1 MLHNNTQDNAEP
13 TTTTATTTPTATATT
28 TTGHETE
35 PTISTHFATTAAATN
50 VATRVTETVTVAAEA
65 VSSPPPAA
73 TAASPEAAAE
83 GQALTAPPSTSLLLL
98 SPVAERTELA
108 ETADVSGAA
117 SAAAAAA
124 AAATAQQQPL
134 SSVARTGPAVDVQ
147 MRTHQR
153 QKIKS
158 YHDAKQTAVWRTDS
172 LVSNPSSTMCPDSS
186 LTPAAAGVVVG
197 LPMRGV
203 VLSTAPSILQR
214 KSSDSSLLVAIPR
227 RVSFPDNALVTGYL
241 EPANP
246 WKQACLVRSI
256 TEIVDQYDQSCR
268 KHRTEPLESILNH
281 LNGLDLTLQARQ
293 PLLSLKGNQLTA
305 NDCEALEEIFK
316 RIQYKT
322 IDLSECALDESC
334 LSPLFQMIEYYE
346 AAIELDISYNKE
358 TMTKRC
364 WELCAYMVERSQE
377 LQLLNAESNQI
388 TRLGAES
395 LGRALQ
401 SSNLHTLK
409 LEHCGLRG
417 PPLTE
422 LCKQMPNESNYCFVY
437 YLWIFTGHGL
447 HKNKMLKELWM
458 GYNDLECTDA
468 KHIADM
474 LRYNHSLE
482 LIDIS
487 NNNIRDEGCMY
498 LLQDLILQSTEL
510 ERRLGALKRARA
522 IEVDDSMETDYSP
535 SSVSQ
540 SETNFS
546 FCEDRVK
553 DVVDKTNDGVS
564 TAAGEPSTAV
574 EQPPASS
581 SNSEAAVAILVEVE
595 NDNEDDN
602 TEDDTV
608 RTVKNCNGSSGGGQS
623 MLDKL
628 LSMNSDSSSSMEEPP
643 STDTLAACCSED
655 ISEISNEIFDASGKQ
670 QQQKPQSEEAKAKEI
685 TEGAT
690 EESSTDV
697 EATSMASAA
706 EDSTE
711 EIQQQQ
717 QQQQSS
723 QNERN
728 LCDITPSTEAKTVE
742 PKPNESCVQNN
753 NSINNNN
760 NTTQAAV
767 AAAAS
772 TAAPQNDK
780 DTGVSLSHSHSPSA
794 SSTPPAGIYEVT
806 AEESDCCINGGGNG
820 VAMVGGSRPLD
831 VNKNTKSAGDD
842 FEDTHSM
849 DSAFES
855 ASEGD
860 ISRHLPDEFS
870 RLSVS
875 LESTR
880 LDDMAKE
887 MGGIETAT
895 IATESTECLLVAEE
909 AAAPVAAAVTP
920 TPLPNDSFQQP
931 KVTIAEECRP
941 STYSYTGP
949 SPTPTPPPPSTS
961 PGGASIGMRRT
972 ESSCAYLNQSTRN
985 WSHSAESLCSDISLD
1000 GNNSN
1005 NSTNSTGNDPDFA
1018 DKLTKND
1025 TLSRRQ
1031 LAEAANLEAANRAP
1045 SGLKALT
1052 MWNNNLTKECAAS
1065 VAELLE
1071 KTISLELLNIGKNCL
1086 SNDFVSTI
1094 KESLTKNTTLT
1105 TLGLQSAHLSAKGIE
1120 TLASILSF
1128 GGNSKLQR
1136 IDIRDNKLE
1145 VESLNIIAEVLKSN
1159 KTLTQIDI
1167 NDEPKRLTIGSDAHL
1182 DYTRVLDTVRSM
1194 CFRNEKMQ
1202 AQELT
1207 EKAAIV
1213 GGAGINSNSSSSSG
1227 FNSGYRCR
1235 GGYYLGSRKIS
1246 LTCQSRPFVDA
1257 NTGTV
1262 TSLAATVAMPTSAA
1276 ALLEVKRKTGTR
1288 LRSPGPSPPT
1298 ISPSSSPNRSRFHVS
1313 RVAEVSSGSIS
1324 SPLISPLA
1332 QMPPQHPPTPRSAS
1346 SCMSIPTI
1354 GGCSP
1359 SGSQSSLNAV
1369 GVGTLPT
1376 SSSLPAMASVTSS
1389 TQTIKRLS
1397 VSPRSR
1403 FHVSRIY
1410 EDPQVP
1416 MANRQLPP
1424 ITPHTPPIDLPPTP
1438 MLKSSRKAVQ
1448 LSEAVEAAAA
1458 AAATA
1463 TSGSVVIISN
1473 VVIVEPTIDEPD
1485 ESDAQRNSTNAD
1497 EAAGQKLSPHFSHNS
1512 PISSNSCST
1521 SPGSSGSSISSGS
1534 TSSSSSTNACAGSSS
1549 SSTSTDIT
1557 DSISSGPPSG
1567 CSEPVPRLCPLAVF
1581 GDNDITLTKE
1591 SAAVVALS
1599 AAVPAPVPEAD
1610 PETVETEPEPEPA
1623 PVSSPQPTAR
1633 SRKTSWIANPSAVDK
1648 LLTLFNPGTIFQR
1661 SSSPEQKA
1669 SQQQVSGANTATNNA
1684 QTDDGNATT
1693 QTSILSVT
1701 RKTSPS
1707 SWTSLTGGSH
1717 CATSNSNSN
1726 SNSNLDSV
1734 SGTGSSSFLDTA
1746 SRQLRDFSKQVFRQ
1760 NISFNNSGDG
1770 AASSG
1775 PAGVQLDGNGATGT
1789 TTTSSS
1795 SSTESASPP
1804 ECNAAHMPPSLKRQ
1818 LKENISPEHT
1828 INEETLHTLQK
1839 LSRVEDVATLKA
1851 EAAAELGDIEIVMY
1865 SEVVHCLPEEPTQN
1879 QKSEPE

>member
-1 MLHNNTQDNAEP
+1 MI
-13 TTTTATTTPTATATT
+13 
-28 TTGHETE
+28 TGHETE
-35 PTISTHFATTAAATN
+35 PTNSTHFAPTAVADAAA
-50 VATRVTETVTVAAEA
+50 VAATSVVARVTETATVAAEAEA

-73 TAASPEAAAE
+73 PAASPEAAAE
-83 GQALTAPPSTSLLLL
+83 GHALTAPPSTSLLGL

-108 ETADVSGAA
+108 ITADV
-117 SAAAAAA
+117 AAAAA
-124 AAATAQQQPL
+124 AQQQPL
-134 SSVARTGPAVDVQ
+134 SSAAPRTEPAFDVQ

-172 LVSNPSSTMCPDSS
+172 LVSNPNSTMCPDSS

-214 KSSDSSLLVAIPR
+214 KSSDSSLVNAIPR

-256 TEIVDQYDQSCR
+256 AEIVDEYKQSCV
-268 KHRTEPLESILNH
+268 KHSTESLQSIVDH
-281 LNGLDLTLQARQ
+281 LNGLDLTLQTRQ
-293 PLLSLKGNQLTA
+293 PLLSLKGEKLTP
-305 NDCEALEEIFK
+305 NGCEALEEIFK

-322 IDLSECALDESC
+322 IDLSECNLDESC

-346 AAIELDISYNKE
+346 AAFELDISYNKAP
-358 TMTKRC
+358 MIKRG

-377 LQLLNAESNQI
+377 LKLLNAESNQI

-395 LGRALQ
+395 LGRALE

-422 LCKQMPNESNYCFVY
+422 LCR
-437 YLWIFTGHGL
+437 GL

-458 GYNDLECTDA
+458 GYNDLDCTDA

-487 NNNIRDEGCMY
+487 NNNIRDEGCKY
-498 LLQDLILQSTEL
+498 LVQDLILQSTEL

-522 IEVDDSMETDYSP
+522 IEVDESLEATDYSP
-535 SSVSQ
+535 SLVSKT
-540 SETNFS
+540 ETNFAFS
-546 FCEDRVK
+546 EHVK
-553 DVVDKTNDGVS
+553 DVVDTGS
-564 TAAGEPSTAV
+564 GGGWELAAAAGEPTGAV
-574 EQPPASS
+574 EQPSTSASI
-581 SNSEAAVAILVEVE
+581 SESAVGILVEVE

-608 RTVKNCNGSSGGGQS
+608 RTVRNCSSGGGGQS

-628 LSMNSDSSSSMEEPP
+628 LSMNSDSSSSIEEAP

-655 ISEISNEIFDASGKQ
+655 ISENSNDIFEASSGKQ
-670 QQQKPQSEEAKAKEI
+670 AQQQSQQSAEAKEI
-685 TEGAT
+685 TEGAA
-690 EESSTDV
+690 EESSTVVD
-697 EATSMASAA
+697 ATTMVSPDK
-706 EDSTE
+706 ESTE
-711 EIQQQQ
+711 EKPQQ

-753 NSINNNN
+753 NINN

-767 AAAAS
+767 AA
-772 TAAPQNDK
+772 PQNAEI
-780 DTGVSLSHSHSPSA
+780 TVASPSQSG
-794 SSTPPAGIYEVT
+794 SSTPPAAIYEVT
-806 AEESDCCINGGGNG
+806 AEESDCCINGSGNG
-820 VAMVGGSRPLD
+820 VAVSGSRPLD
-831 VNKNTKSAGDD
+831 VNKNAKSAGDD

-860 ISRHLPDEFS
+860 ISRHLPEEFS

-880 LDDMAKE
+880 LDDMVKE

-909 AAAPVAAAVTP
+909 AAAAAAATAKAKATP
-920 TPLPNDSFQQP
+920 VINDSFQQP

-941 STYSYTGP
+941 NTYSYTGP

-985 WSHSAESLCSDISLD
+985 WSHSAESLCSDTSLD

-1005 NSTNSTGNDPDFA
+1005 NSTANDPDFA
-1018 DKLTKND
+1018 EKLTKND

-1031 LAEAANLEAANRAP
+1031 LAEAANLEAANRSP

-1052 MWNNNLTKECAAS
+1052 MWNNNLTKDCASS

-1167 NDEPKRLTIGSDAHL
+1167 NDEPKRLTLPIVPIVNVIPPSPLPQECIGSDAHL
-1182 DYTRVLDTVRSM
+1182 DYTRVLGTVRSM
-1194 CFRNEKMQ
+1194 CSRNEKMQ
-1202 AQELT
+1202 AQELA
-1207 EKAAIV
+1207 ERAAAIV
-1213 GGAGINSNSSSSSG
+1213 GGAGINGNGSNSSSGS
-1227 FNSGYRCR
+1227 FYSGYRCR

-1257 NTGTV
+1257 TTGTV
-1262 TSLAATVAMPTSAA
+1262 TSVAATVAMPTPAA
-1276 ALLEVKRKTGTR
+1276 VLLEVKRKTGTR

-1313 RVAEVSSGSIS
+1313 RVAEVSSSINNIS

-1332 QMPPQHPPTPRSAS
+1332 QMPPQHPPTPRTAS

-1359 SGSQSSLNAV
+1359 SGSQSSLNSV

-1376 SSSLPAMASVTSS
+1376 SSSLPAMASATSS

-1448 LSEAVEAAAA
+1448 LSDAVEAAAA
-1458 AAATA
+1458 AATA
-1463 TSGSVVIISN
+1463 ISSTLVTISS
-1473 VVIVEPTIDEPD
+1473 VVIVEPTVDEPED
-1485 ESDAQRNSTNAD
+1485 SDAQRNSTNAD

-1512 PISSNSCST
+1512 PPSSNSCST
-1521 SPGSSGSSISSGS
+1521 SPGSSISSGSS
-1534 TSSSSSTNACAGSSS
+1534 TSSSSSTNACASRSSS

-1557 DSISSGPPSG
+1557 DSISSGPSSG
-1567 CSEPVPRLCPLAVF
+1567 CSETVPRTCPLAMF

-1599 AAVPAPVPEAD
+1599 VPSAVDPVPVPVPEAD
-1610 PETVETEPEPEPA
+1610 PETTTEPEPTL
-1623 PVSSPQPTAR
+1623 VSNPQPAAR
-1633 SRKTSWIANPSAVDK
+1633 CRKTSWIANPSAVDK

-1661 SSSPEQKA
+1661 SSSPEPKP
-1669 SQQQVSGANTATNNA
+1669 SQQQQQAAVTNSAPNNA
-1684 QTDDGNATT
+1684 QTEDDGNTKTQAT
-1693 QTSILSVT
+1693 QVLSVS
-1701 RKTSPS
+1701 RKNSPS
-1707 SWTSLTGGSH
+1707 SWTSLTN
-1717 CATSNSNSN
+1717 SNSYSTSN

-1734 SGTGSSSFLDTA
+1734 SGTGSSSFLDAA

-1760 NISFNNSGDG
+1760 NISFNNSSDC
-1770 AASSG
+1770 AASSVTT
-1775 PAGVQLDGNGATGT
+1775 AVQLDGNGATGT
-1789 TTTSSS
+1789 TTTTATTTSSS

-1804 ECNAAHMPPSLKRQ
+1804 ECNAAHMLPPSLKRQ

-1839 LSRVEDVATLKA
+1839 LSRVDDVPTD
-1851 EAAAELGDIEIVMY
+1851 LGDIKIVMY
-1865 SEVVHCLPEEPTQN
+1865 SEVAHCLPEEQKQKQN
-1879 QKSEPE
+1879 SEAEQEASSLAQH